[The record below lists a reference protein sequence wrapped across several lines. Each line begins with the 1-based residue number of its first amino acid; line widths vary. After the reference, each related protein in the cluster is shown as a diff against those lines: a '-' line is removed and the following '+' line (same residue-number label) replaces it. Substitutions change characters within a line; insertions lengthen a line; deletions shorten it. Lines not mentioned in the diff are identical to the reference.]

1 MGEIDIS
8 TTGGWYAWE
17 DFKLPNLV
25 IEEARQAVLR
35 LEFVGGDFNL
45 NYVEFIESDGLG
57 DSDGDG
63 AVDLTEFAFGS
74 DAGEQASLPVL
85 PLGFD
90 HQGNFCQ
97 TVPVVIGGVIE
108 SNCYFAAGMKYIFEG
123 AQELGAWNE
132 PTIFIENPVG
142 VPPAPAGY
150 RYLTFRLADESMGAG
165 FLRVRVVELA
175 GGALLDARETA
186 N

>member
-1 MGEIDIS
+1 M
-8 TTGGWYAWE
+8 
-17 DFKLPNLV
+17 
-25 IEEARQAVLR
+25 
-35 LEFVGGDFNL
+35 
-45 NYVEFIESDGLG
+45 
-57 DSDGDG
+57 
-63 AVDLTEFAFGS
+63 
-74 DAGEQASLPVL
+74 L

-90 HQGNFCQ
+90 HQGNCCQ

-175 GGALLDARETA
+175 GGVLLDARETA

>member
-45 NYVEFIESDGLG
+45 NYVEFIESDHLG

-74 DAGEQASLPVL
+74 DPVSKRVY
-85 PLGFD
+85 
-90 HQGNFCQ
+90 QC
-97 TVPVVIGGVIE
+97 
-108 SNCYFAAGMKYIFEG
+108 
-123 AQELGAWNE
+123 
-132 PTIFIENPVG
+132 
-142 VPPAPAGY
+142 
-150 RYLTFRLADESMGAG
+150 FRLDSIIRAIA
-165 FLRVRVVELA
+165 
-175 GGALLDARETA
+175 ARLCRW
-186 N
+186 